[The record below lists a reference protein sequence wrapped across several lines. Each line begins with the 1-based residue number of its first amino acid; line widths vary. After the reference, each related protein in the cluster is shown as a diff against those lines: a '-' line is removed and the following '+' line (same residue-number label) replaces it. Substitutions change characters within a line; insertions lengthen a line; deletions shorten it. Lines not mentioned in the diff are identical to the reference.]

1 MTTEILNKEIV
12 NYIIND
18 VELTIKRLGI
28 NVQLSIEQCEDY
40 NHDKFDKIVSTS
52 FQTMPMLF
60 KEIHIEG
67 DINVIT
73 RETEEDNCK
82 VIIKLDVRYTHFDGG
97 TNGHN
102 LGKITY
108 LADKSYKGRN
118 TKHINMYVNKV
129 KSLAI

>member
-40 NHDKFDKIVSTS
+40 NHEKFDKLISTS
-52 FQTMPMLF
+52 FQTIPMLF

-67 DINVIT
+67 DVNVIT
-73 RETEEDNCK
+73 KETEEDYCK
-82 VIIKLDVRYTHFDGG
+82 VIINLDVRYTHFDGC
-97 TNGHN
+97 TNGHE
-102 LGKITY
+102 LGKIMY
-108 LADKSYKGRN
+108 VADKSYNGTD
-118 TKHINMYVNKV
+118 TKYLNLYVDKV
-129 KSLAI
+129 KTLAI

>member
-73 RETEEDNCK
+73 KETEEDYCK
-82 VIIKLDVRYTHFDGG
+82 VVINLDVRYTHFDGG

-102 LGKITY
+102 LGKIMY

-118 TKHINMYVNKV
+118 TKHINMYVDKV

>member
-82 VIIKLDVRYTHFDGG
+82 VIINLDVRYTHFDGG

-108 LADKSYKGRN
+108 LADKSYKGTDTR
-118 TKHINMYVNKV
+118 HINMYVDKV

>member
-12 NYIIND
+12 NYIISD

-67 DINVIT
+67 NINVIANG
-73 RETEEDNCK
+73 TEEDYCK
-82 VIIKLDVRYTHFDGG
+82 VIINLDVRYTYFDGG
-97 TNGHN
+97 TNGYN
-102 LGKITY
+102 LVR
-108 LADKSYKGRN
+108 LC
-118 TKHINMYVNKV
+118 M
-129 KSLAI
+129 

>member
-18 VELTIKRLGI
+18 VELTIKRLSI

-40 NHDKFDKIVSTS
+40 NHEKFDKLISTS

-67 DINVIT
+67 DVNVIT
-73 RETEEDNCK
+73 RETEEDYCK
-82 VIIKLDVRYTHFDGG
+82 VIINLDVRYTYFDGG
-97 TNGHN
+97 TNGYN
-102 LGKITY
+102 LGKIMY
-108 LADKSYKGRN
+108 VADKSYNGTN
-118 TKHINMYVNKV
+118 TKYINMYVDKV
-129 KSLAI
+129 KTLAI

>member
-82 VIIKLDVRYTHFDGG
+82 VIINLDVRYTHFDGG

-102 LGKITY
+102 LGKIMY

-118 TKHINMYVNKV
+118 TKHINMFVNKV

>member
-1 MTTEILNKEIV
+1 MITEILNKEIV

-82 VIIKLDVRYTHFDGG
+82 VIINLDVRYTHFDGG

>member
-60 KEIHIEG
+60 KEIYIEG

-73 RETEEDNCK
+73 RETEEDYCK
-82 VIIKLDVRYTHFDGG
+82 VVINLDVRYTHFDGG

-102 LGKITY
+102 LGKIIY

-118 TKHINMYVNKV
+118 TKHINMHVDKV

>member
-1 MTTEILNKEIV
+1 MTTEILNKESV

-73 RETEEDNCK
+73 RETEEDYCK
-82 VIIKLDVRYTHFDGG
+82 VVINLDVRYTHFDGG

-102 LGKITY
+102 LGKIIY

-118 TKHINMYVNKV
+118 TKHINMYVDKV

>member
-28 NVQLSIEQCEDY
+28 NVQLSIEQREDY
-40 NHDKFDKIVSTS
+40 NHDKFDMIVSTS

-67 DINVIT
+67 NINVIT
-73 RETEEDNCK
+73 KEAEEDYCK
-82 VIIKLDVRYTHFDGG
+82 VVINLDVRYTHFDGG
-97 TNGHN
+97 TNGHE
-102 LGKITY
+102 LGKIMY
-108 LADKSYKGRN
+108 VVDKSYNGTD
-118 TKHINMYVNKV
+118 TKYLNMYVDKV
-129 KSLAI
+129 RTLAI